1 MNHTPHALRGLL
13 RTVLALLCSTSLV
26 RSAVTFADLTLW
38 AGSAPG
44 PGISQAALV
53 VDFHDGSPAL
63 AWGYRWPS
71 QEQRTGADLLAAI
84 IGADPALSADSLFFP
99 NTLTYGARTR
109 SFSNNGTPADFT
121 DDRYW
126 GYWVNNDVY
135 YHPTDFT
142 QNGHIVPP
150 ATEVVPL
157 GNPYG
162 PGRWVESSTGLAAR
176 PLVDGSWD
184 GWAWGPYLTQPGDA
198 VPVPEP
204 GLASMGLGAL
214 AMLTARRRRGRS
226 LRSRRGDASCTQPA
240 GL

>member
-1 MNHTPHALRGLL
+1 MNHTPLAPQGLL

-53 VDFHDGSPAL
+53 VDFRDGQPAL
-63 AWGYRWPS
+63 AWGYRWPA
-71 QEQRTGADLLAAI
+71 QETRTGRDMLAAI
-84 IGADPALSADSLFFP
+84 IGADPALSTDSLFFP
-99 NTLTYGARTR
+99 NTLNYGARTR
-109 SFSNNGTPADFT
+109 TFSDNGTPDFT

-126 GYWVNNDVY
+126 GYWVNNEVY

-142 QNGHIVPP
+142 QNAHIVPP

-157 GNPYG
+157 GSPYG

-184 GWAWGPYLTQPGDA
+184 GWAWGPYLTQPGEA
-198 VPVPEP
+198 VAAPEP
-204 GLASMGLGAL
+204 GTAVLGLMVLAFCC
-214 AMLTARRRRGRS
+214 RRTPRHES
-226 LRSRRGDASCTQPA
+226 
-240 GL
+240 